1 MAVDELGK
9 IIWKI
14 LFTITKYLN
23 TEKNIEANHSL
34 GNQITITRNGLSLL
48 TCRIEAHDSLYL
60 VLEYNNTNGLS
71 REALDEQIA
80 VSNVENILK
89 NIIEHKEYG
98 VQKLI
103 EVDGIINS
111 HYYYKTY
118 SIDIKSNDYT
128 PYHHDLAKT
137 ICEMMDNTMVLD
149 GYSISISKSEL
160 VRLEVD
166 VCCSKYALSLTVL
179 KDELNQFEEKAL
191 KNILIKISEFCEL
204 YSFNIIKA
212 EEENIMYII
221 HNDSGKVVKTDTV
234 IDAFLKSN
242 QSQSSDDKI
251 VRSNVSRPITVPR
264 EPRKNELEKR

>member
-1 MAVDELGK
+1 MTVDELDK
-9 IIWKI
+9 IVWKI

-23 TEKNIEANHSL
+23 TEKNIEAYAFGSY
-34 GNQITITRNGLSLL
+34 GKQIAITRNGLSLL
-48 TCRIEAHDSLYL
+48 TCRIEVDDSLYL
-60 VLEYNNTNGLS
+60 ALEYNNDNGLS
-71 REALDEQIA
+71 REVMDEQIA

-98 VQKLI
+98 IKKLI
-103 EVDGIINS
+103 EVDRRFNS
-111 HYYYKTY
+111 LYHYKTY

-128 PYHHDLAKT
+128 PYHYDLAKT
-137 ICEMMDNTMVLD
+137 IREMMDNTMALD

-234 IDAFLKSN
+234 IDAFLNSN
-242 QSQSSDDKI
+242 QSQSSGDKI
-251 VRSNVSRPITVPR
+251 VKSNTSRSITIV
-264 EPRKNELEKR
+264 NGLEKS